1 MIVSLRPLL
10 ALALVLGVA
19 LGWPAA
25 VAGAPVDDIQTQLRT
40 GHYSQAIDDAQ
51 EAVRSAP
58 QAEVLHLLLIEGL
71 MTVGRY
77 SEASTAA
84 VAGVAAAPTSI
95 RLRWAGREAALA
107 AGQPELAGQ
116 LTAEIRQ
123 YVANR
128 PYLYRGAADRVVY
141 ARVALLAGADPKEV
155 IDKVLDQPDT
165 TTGQVPREINLAKGE
180 LALEKHDFDLAAKSF
195 LAGLKQSPDDPEL
208 HAGLAR
214 AYASGDRAAMLTE
227 IAAALKVNPRHLPS
241 LLLLVDQEIDAE
253 AYVDAEAQLEDI
265 FKVNPWRP
273 EAWAYEAVLAHLR
286 EDPAA
291 ENSARDKALRYRK
304 NNPLVDW
311 LIGSKLA
318 EKYRFAEAAAAQRR
332 ALHFDG
338 TYLPA
343 EEELAN
349 DLLRLG
355 DESEG
360 WKLAEAVHTSDEY
373 DVEAYNLS
381 TLHDTMAKY
390 TTLSDGNFVL
400 RMTAPEAT
408 AYGPRALAL
417 LERARRTLTAKYGVE
432 LAKPTYVEIFGDQK
446 DFAVRTFGMPDIGGF
461 LGVCF
466 GRVVTANGPAANTAQ
481 PTNWETVLWHEF
493 CHVVTLQLTQNKMPR
508 WLSEGISVYEESQAE
523 PSWGM
528 HLDRRYRE
536 MIVEGGLTP
545 VSRLSG
551 AFLLPKSGEALQFAY
566 LESSL
571 VVEFIVQRYGLEQ
584 LKGILRDVGAGQEI
598 NSAIAA
604 HTEPMP
610 QLETDF
616 AAYARQRADQLAPQ
630 LDWSKPAPALLQ
642 PGAEAKLADWIK
654 SHPDTDWALNTRSNE
669 LMVAK
674 QWTEAQALLQH
685 YLALYPR
692 QIGLNSAYA
701 QLAIVDRVL
710 GQTAAERTALS
721 QWTELDDNAA
731 AANLRLIELARAD
744 QDWPA
749 ERKAAERF
757 LAINPLVVPPYRA
770 LSEADE
776 KLGDLPG
783 AIAAARS
790 ELDLGPSDPPEV
802 HFQLARLLQRSHN
815 PEARRQV
822 LEALEDA
829 PRFREALALLLEINS
844 TPSPSSP

>member
-1 MIVSLRPLL
+1 MNVVPRPLL
-10 ALALVLGVA
+10 PLLLGFGAAA
-19 LGWPAA
+19 LGWPATA
-25 VAGAPVDDIQTQLRT
+25 AGAPVDNIQAELRT
-40 GHYSQAIDDAQ
+40 GHYPAAIDDAR
-51 EAVRSAP
+51 EAVLSSPRD
-58 QAEVLHLLLIEGL
+58 ETLHLFLVEGL

-77 SEASTAA
+77 SEAATAA
-84 VAGVAAAPTSI
+84 VNGLTPAPMSI
-95 RLRWAGREAALA
+95 RLRWAGRQAALA
-107 AGQPELAGQ
+107 SGQPELAAQ

-128 PYLYRGAADRVVY
+128 PFLYRGAADRVVY
-141 ARVALLAGADPKEV
+141 ARVALLVGADPKEV
-155 IDKVLDQPDT
+155 MDKVLAQPDPT
-165 TTGQVPREINLAKGE
+165 APVPREIDLAKGE
-180 LALEKHDFDLAAKSF
+180 LALEKHDFELAAKSF
-195 LAGLKQSPDDPEL
+195 QDGLKQFPDDPDL
-208 HAGLAR
+208 HGGLAR
-214 AYASGDRAAMLTE
+214 AYASGDRAAMLAETG
-227 IAAALKVNPRHLPS
+227 AALKVNPWHLPS
-241 LLLLVDQEIDAE
+241 LLLLVDQQIDAE
-253 AYVDAEAQLEDI
+253 DYAGADKTIEEIL
-265 FKVNPWRP
+265 KVNAWRP
-273 EAWAYEAVLAHLR
+273 EAWAYKAILADLR

-291 ENSARDKALRYRK
+291 EKSARDNALRYWK

-311 LIGSKLA
+311 LIGAKLA

-332 ALHFDG
+332 ALRSDAA
-338 TYLPA
+338 YLPA

-360 WKLAEAVHTSDEY
+360 WKLAEAVHTRDEY

-390 TTLSDGNFVL
+390 KTLGDGDFVL

-408 AYGPRALAL
+408 AYGARALEL
-417 LERARRTLTAKYGVE
+417 LARARRTLTAKYGVE

-466 GRVVTANGPAANTAQ
+466 GRVVTANGPAANVAQ

-536 MIVEGGLTP
+536 MIVDGDLTP

-551 AFLLPKSGEALQFAY
+551 AFLVPPSAEALQFAY

-598 NSAIAA
+598 NAAIAA
-604 HTEPMP
+604 HTQPMA
-610 QLETDF
+610 QLEIDF

-630 LDWSKPAPALLQ
+630 LDWRKPDPELLR
-642 PGAEAKLADWIK
+642 PGAEAQMAAWVG
-654 SHPDTDWALNTRSNE
+654 SHPDTDWSLIIRSQE
-669 LMVAK
+669 LIRAK
-674 QWTEAQALLQH
+674 HWTQAQALLQH
-685 YLALYPR
+685 HLALYPK
-692 QIGLNSAYA
+692 QIGTNSAYG
-701 QLAIVDRVL
+701 QLATVDRAL
-710 GQTAAERTALS
+710 GQTAGERAALT
-721 QWTELDDNAA
+721 QWAELDDNAA
-731 AANLRLIELARAD
+731 DANLRLMELARAD
-744 QDWPA
+744 GDWPA
-749 ERKAAERF
+749 EKKAAERF
-757 LAINPLVVPPYRA
+757 LAINPLVAPPYRA
-770 LSEADE
+770 LAEADE

-783 AIAAARS
+783 AIAAART
-790 ELDLGPSDPPEV
+790 ELELGPSDPPEV
-802 HFQLARLLQRSHN
+802 HFQLARLLQRSHD
-815 PEARRQV
+815 PEARQQV
-822 LEALEDA
+822 LQALEDA

-844 TPSPSSP
+844 PPSSSSP